1 MIIDT
6 MYLLPL
12 VGISIKTDL
21 LKAIVERKI
30 KRDIDL
36 RDIKIN
42 TISLFELQAKASK
55 IGVSVERVIKAINA
69 IYSSL
74 KLISFHDS
82 EIIRYSFEIRKII
95 PDYIDCVI
103 VATAIVLREE
113 LVTEDR
119 MIIGQREYLKKTYG
133 LEIYDYK
140 DIVEK

>member
-1 MIIDT
+1 

-55 IGVSVERVIKAINA
+55 IGVSVERVIKAINV

>member
-1 MIIDT
+1 

-30 KRDIDL
+30 KRDIGL